1 MIATDN
7 YIKPNEVNEMA
18 EMRERVV
25 SLELSISEIEYTNR
39 VLCLMIEDVL
49 MTGKVHKAQLDYIKE
64 INQET
69 ELENLLDD

>member
-1 MIATDN
+1 MIATDDF
-7 YIKPNEVNEMA
+7 IKPNEVNEMA

-25 SLELSISEIEYTNR
+25 YLELSISEIEYTNR
-39 VLCLMIEDVL
+39 VLCLMIEDL
-49 MTGKVHKAQLDYIKE
+49 IITGKVHKEQLDYIKE

>member
-7 YIKPNEVNEMA
+7 YTKPNEVNEMA

-49 MTGKVHKAQLDYIKE
+49 MTGKVHKDQLNYIKE

>member
-1 MIATDN
+1 MSDDQKQPSA
-7 YIKPNEVNEMA
+7 PNEMA

-49 MTGKVHKAQLDYIKE
+49 MTGKVHKEQLDYIKE

>member
-1 MIATDN
+1 
-7 YIKPNEVNEMA
+7 MA

-39 VLCLMIEDVL
+39 VLCLMIEDIL
-49 MTGKVHKAQLDYIKE
+49 MTGKVHKDQLDYIKE

>member
-1 MIATDN
+1 MIATDDFV
-7 YIKPNEVNEMA
+7 KPNEVNEMA

-39 VLCLMIEDVL
+39 VLCLMIEDIL
-49 MTGKVHKAQLDYIKE
+49 MTGRVHKEQLDYIKE

>member
-39 VLCLMIEDVL
+39 VLCLIIEDL
-49 MTGKVHKAQLDYIKE
+49 IITGKVHKDQLDYIKE

>member
-1 MIATDN
+1 MIATDDFV
-7 YIKPNEVNEMA
+7 KPNEVNEMA

-49 MTGKVHKAQLDYIKE
+49 MTGKVHKEQLDYIKE

>member
-1 MIATDN
+1 
-7 YIKPNEVNEMA
+7 
-18 EMRERVV
+18 
-25 SLELSISEIEYTNR
+25 
-39 VLCLMIEDVL
+39 MIEDVL

>member
-25 SLELSISEIEYTNR
+25 YLELSISEIEYTNR
-39 VLCLMIEDVL
+39 VLCLMIEDL
-49 MTGKVHKAQLDYIKE
+49 IITGKVHKEQLDYIKE